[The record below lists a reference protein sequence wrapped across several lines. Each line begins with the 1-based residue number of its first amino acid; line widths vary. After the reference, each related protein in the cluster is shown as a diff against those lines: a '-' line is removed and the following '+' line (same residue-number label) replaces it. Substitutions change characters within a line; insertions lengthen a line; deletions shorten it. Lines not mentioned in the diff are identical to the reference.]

1 MNVNQ
6 NLKTEPTKD
15 YELLDSGDGF
25 KLERFGSVT
34 VSRPDP
40 QVLWEKQKGVLW
52 QNADAQFITGWQGKK
67 NVPENWTVTIEDL
80 TFSLK
85 LSSFKHVGIFP
96 EQVSNWQWIKEK
108 IKNTGRPVS
117 VLNLFGYTGGATLS
131 ALSSGAS
138 VVHVDGSKVS
148 ISLAKHNAEL
158 SKLGDKPVRWMLDD
172 ALEFAK
178 REVRRG
184 NTYDAII
191 MDPPSFG
198 HGPKGEEWKIER
210 DLPTLIEVCSK
221 LLSGDPLFFVLNGY
235 SAGYSPIAYAQLL
248 EHIKEKMKGTIQY
261 GELSLAQS
269 ESERLLPAGIYARVE
284 KREV

>member
-1 MNVNQ
+1 MNTNLH
-6 NLKTEPTKD
+6 LKTEPTKD

-52 QNADAQFITGWQGKK
+52 QNTDAQFVTGWQGKK
-67 NVPENWTVTIEDL
+67 NVAENWTVTIEDL

-96 EQVSNWQWIKEK
+96 EQVSNWQWIKQK
-108 IKNTGRPVS
+108 VKNADRPIS
-117 VLNLFGYTGGATLS
+117 VLNLFGYTGGATMA

-148 ISLAKHNAEL
+148 LSLARHNAEL
-158 SKLGDKPVRWMLDD
+158 SKLADKPVRWILDD

-191 MDPPSFG
+191 MDPPAFG

-221 LLSGDPLFFVLNGY
+221 LLSVDPLFFILNGY
-235 SAGYSPIAYAQLL
+235 AAGYSPVAYAQLL
-248 EHIKEKMKGTIQY
+248 EQVKEKMKGITQY
-261 GELSLAQS
+261 GELSLAES
-269 ESERLLPAGIYARVE
+269 GSERLLPAGIYARVE

>member
-210 DLPTLIEVCSK
+210 DLPILIEVCSK

>member
-1 MNVNQ
+1 MEYK
-6 NLKTEPTKD
+6 NLTTKPAKD

-40 QVLWEKQKGVLW
+40 QVLWEKQKGLLW

-67 NVPENWTVTIEDL
+67 NVPINWTVTIEDI

-96 EQVSNWQWIKEK
+96 EQVSNWQWIKENV
-108 IKNTGRPVS
+108 KNAGRPVS
-117 VLNLFGYTGGATLS
+117 VLNLFGYTGGATLA
-131 ALSSGAS
+131 ALSSGGS

-148 ISLAKHNAEL
+148 LSLAKHNAEL
-158 SKLGDKPVRWMLDD
+158 SKLSDKPVRWILDD

-191 MDPPSFG
+191 MDPPAFG

-221 LLSGDPLFFVLNGY
+221 LLAPDAKFFILNGY
-235 SAGYSPIAYAQLL
+235 AAGYSPVAYAQLL
-248 EHIKEKMKGTIQY
+248 EKIREKMDGTTQY
-261 GELSLAQS
+261 GELSLSEA
-269 ESERLLPAGIYARVE
+269 ESERLLPAGIYARVV
-284 KREV
+284 KKVV